1 MDTRTIRRRLEEE
14 RERLREH
21 LAERE
26 DQVEVNGGP
35 ANGGPTVL
43 SFVDQHAA
51 DAGSELFERQK
62 ELSLRENAE
71 GRLQDVKDALAKLQ
85 EGVYGRCE
93 ICDGQIPKA
102 RLQAVPTA
110 RLCLDDQRRAE
121 RQAERQAAAS

>member
-1 MDTRTIRRRLEEE
+1 MDTRTIRRRLREE
-14 RERLREH
+14 RERLRQH

-26 DQVEVNGGP
+26 DAAEGNGGP
-35 ANGGPTVL
+35 ADGGPTDL
-43 SFVDQHAA
+43 SFIDQHAA

-71 GRLQDVKDALAKLQ
+71 GRLYDVEDALRRLD
-85 EGVYGRCE
+85 EGAYGTCE
-93 ICDGQIPKA
+93 VCGGQIPKA

-121 RQAERQAAAS
+121 RQAAAS